1 MLLGS
6 QKMLVKRSCLMG
18 RALQEKLK
26 ERLEEK
32 DRKARMLA
40 ASATTF
46 SFFTSH
52 PPSIQKTTI
61 SVHKDQPCECV
72 DVGLCEDSL
81 DGRKIYL
88 KLYVF
93 DPL

>member
-46 SFFTSH
+46 SFFYLPSTIH
-52 PPSIQKTTI
+52 P
-61 SVHKDQPCECV
+61 KD
-72 DVGLCEDSL
+72 DNLGT
-81 DGRKIYL
+81 
-88 KLYVF
+88 
-93 DPL
+93 